1 MGTRIMSYAEA
12 VADALKIEMRRDP
25 RVYIAGEDVGRF
37 GGSFGVTG
45 YGVFAEFGPERVR
58 DTPISE
64 TAIVGHAVGAA
75 AAGLRPAIEILFM
88 DFLLIAMDELCNQ
101 AAKVHYLF
109 GGQLK
114 CPLVLRT
121 AVGAGMGTAA
131 HHSQSLEAM
140 LCHTAG
146 LITIAPATPYDVK
159 GLLSSAI
166 RDDNPVVFLE
176 HKMLY
181 AQKGEVPEGEYLI
194 PIGRADIK
202 REGSDVTLVCWSG
215 MVRQCLAAAED
226 LEKEGISAEVLDLR
240 TLIPLDKEAIL
251 ESVAKTHRLAIVHE
265 ACLTG
270 GFGGEIASIVA
281 DEGFDLLDAPIKR
294 VAGPDTP
301 VPFSPVLEAEFIVK
315 ADKIAAAVREL
326 LG

>member
-1 MGTRIMSYAEA
+1 MSYAEA

>member
-1 MGTRIMSYAEA
+1 MVTMNYGEA
-12 VADALKIEMRRDP
+12 IADALKIEMRRDP
-25 RVYIAGEDVGRF
+25 KVYIAGEDVGKF

-45 YGVFAEFGPERVR
+45 YGVFSEFGPERVL

-88 DFLLIAMDELCNQ
+88 DFLPICMDELCNQ
-101 AAKVHYLF
+101 AAKFHYMF

-121 AVGAGMGTAA
+121 ALGAGMGTSA
-131 HHSQSLEAM
+131 HHSQSLEAY
-140 LCHTAG
+140 LCHTPG
-146 LITIAPATPYDVK
+146 LITIAPATPADAK
-159 GLLSSAI
+159 GLLISAI

-181 AQKGEVPEGEYLI
+181 ASKGEVPEGEYLI
-194 PIGRADIK
+194 PIGKADIK
-202 REGSDVTLVCWSG
+202 HGGADVTLVCWSG
-215 MVRQCLAAAED
+215 MVRQCLAAAEELD
-226 LEKEGISAEVLDLR
+226 KEGIDAEVLDLR

-251 ESVAKTHRLAIVHE
+251 ASVGKTHRLVIVHE

-270 GFGGEIASIVA
+270 GFGGEIAALVA
-281 DEGFDLLDAPIKR
+281 GEGFDLLDAPVMR

-301 VPFSPVLEAEFIVK
+301 VPFSPVLESEFIVK
-315 ADKIAAAVREL
+315 AERIAATVREL
-326 LG
+326 VA